1 MGLRLRGWGPAAL
14 AVVALCVA
22 TQAGAQDRVL
32 RIDGFGAK
40 TGAVR
45 LFGVNS
51 EAALLAAAE
60 EINKAGGVR
69 LGDGAK
75 GKIEI
80 GYFDDKCNAEEGLAI
95 IRRIASGDALAAIG
109 PTCSNVAEPVFR
121 LLQKTA
127 GDGADTGLQI
137 PIFTDVAFRQ
147 GLAKISEWSF
157 RNVPSERAL
166 YETLFDWI
174 RRERPGLETVFAGIE
189 ENLAHSR
196 VVWSNI
202 LREHVERAGYR
213 IVGEAKWT
221 LDETAFATQVADMKK
236 AKPDIVVLSAHP
248 FSACGALKEMRRQ
261 GVAPKLLLG
270 LSSAACLETLQN
282 CAKAAEGL
290 IVPTTFAPV
299 TPAARKVAEATARQ
313 NGTADLYSASAYE
326 IVATLRQVFEQAK
339 VMAKPESVQSDRVK
353 IRAALAALKETE
365 GVMGPIRRTDEREAI
380 KPTLLVHVK
389 DGAWQVLHKR

>member
-1 MGLRLRGWGPAAL
+1 MSIGLRGWGPAVL
-14 AVVALCVA
+14 AGVAFFA
-22 TQAGAQDRVL
+22 AIEAGAEDRVV

-60 EINKAGGVR
+60 DVNKSGGVR
-69 LGDGAK
+69 LGDGAR

-80 GYFDDKCNAEEGLAI
+80 GYFDDKCNAEEGLAV
-95 IRRIASGDALAAIG
+95 IRRIASGDALAAVG
-109 PTCSNVAEPVFR
+109 PTCSNVAEPVFKI
-121 LLQKTA
+121 LQKTA
-127 GDGADTGLQI
+127 GDAADTGLQI
-137 PIFTDVAFRQ
+137 PVFTDVAFRR

-157 RNVPSERAL
+157 RNVPSERSL
-166 YETLFDWI
+166 YEALFAWI
-174 RRERPGLETVFAGIE
+174 KRERPELATVFGGVE

-202 LREHVERAGYR
+202 LREQVERAGYR
-213 IVGEAKWT
+213 IVGEAKWA
-221 LDETAFATQVADMKK
+221 LDETAFAAQVADMKK
-236 AKPDIVVLSAHP
+236 AKADIVMVSAHP
-248 FSACGALKEMRRQ
+248 FSACGVLKEMRRQ
-261 GVAPKLLLG
+261 GVSPKLLLG

-299 TPAARKVAEATARQ
+299 TPAARKMAEATARQ

-326 IVATLRQVFEQAK
+326 IVLTLRRVMEQAK
-339 VMAKPESVQSDRVK
+339 ILAKPESVQDDRAK
-353 IRAALAALKETE
+353 IRAGLAALNEVD
-365 GVMGPIRRTDEREAI
+365 GLVGPIRRTEDREAV
-380 KPTLLVHVK
+380 KPALVVQVK
-389 DGAWQVLHKR
+389 DGAWHVLHRP